1 MFAGYAIEHKE
12 VAVAAG
18 VKQQLAWLPLEFP
31 IDDDWSLGRIPIV
44 RIMRRGLEIPRQFP
58 RIHIHSDD
66 GGGIEVVS
74 FAGHTGTNTLSFQGR
89 ISASKMLPPGRYTLL
104 ITATNT
110 VGQNSQPQSLDFT
123 IVK

>member
-1 MFAGYAIEHKE
+1 MLAGNAIQDKE
-12 VAVAAG
+12 ITIPAG
-18 VKQQLAWLPLEFP
+18 IEQQLARLPLEFP
-31 IDDDWSLGRIPIV
+31 IDDDRSLGRIPIV

-89 ISASKMLPPGRYTLL
+89 ISASKMLPPARYTLL